1 MLVIPWRVVQVVT
14 CFSCAVL
21 PFLVRTW
28 SGLAHA
34 NGIQSPSISMPSPYS
49 QCALWGAWVVPEVSF
64 PWSLSSCS
72 SALPPSTTPSLQT
85 SLGTQVAFSLLFLRP
100 CGDRVQVLPIM
111 GPLQI
116 SWAWHVDKSVL
127 CSALS
132 TVKFDERCLAM
143 LGAEFGAMPPSVICL
158 DTVPWPAW
166 FNVLLMFL
174 VGILVLCST
183 FYWVRVFVVSV
194 MRMPRSQPFI
204 DHALLVGFLV
214 SLVLFLQWPLMF
226 EGMLPPPFSW
236 FIVMHMLF
244 VGILVGLLSA
254 FSWGRSFVGAAM
266 RLTRFQFLVIAAVLV
281 ASLVSFVLFV
291 SFGSALS
298 LVWCCPTFHQ
308 FILMMFL
315 CLVCRRAR
323 LVLGCFGSGQAKDKK
338 FSGKRVLRYL
348 LIFCKVFLPIQVC
361 GTCAAAYVEDFHKV
375 ARFAAAACQEAFSRL
390 FTLVICEFF
399 VWLGTLGDHVE
410 SARVRITLQC
420 DIEKGF
426 IATLAMVLLVCFSTG
441 RDIGHVLG
449 LRIVGLG
456 CGGCQARGL
465 SVAWLA
471 QATPRLDV
479 AIVPFWFLKNLEFL
493 VVLFALVRN
502 MSFVVYGKFVKANDE
517 LQQHAAAALNSK
529 VSFESVPGMP
539 ETEHRGSL
547 SDGEKREFQILV
559 KGLDGRHI
567 ALPVFASMT
576 VLELAALVHC
586 RSLVPVEAFYL
597 VKEGKRMG
605 DHNILVQEGVLPGDT
620 VHMCGRLRAGAQT
633 TFPSH
638 MDWFC
643 VACNRGGC
651 WASRPRC
658 FRCGLSRA
666 EGEQAM
672 HNIGNGRAMRNGSV
686 QPAPRHVPPRET
698 QFPGRSGAGPFVS
711 SCPTWRP
718 PKLQKQK
725 RNVPSSAPQP
735 DVLSILR
742 ELGCSS
748 DLLMQVQN
756 KLGGASSPEVP
767 APGIKAKKLADAQ
780 AALGRAKTHQL
791 VLREQHEAMAVKLS
805 KAKLALDEN
814 QERIQKLTAE
824 VQLAHAELTPPRSE
838 DGASC
843 NAGDAVELDG
853 AEVSD
858 ASFESEGHDDSDI
871 YPDEYK
877 DAASVPTK
885 KRRMIAKPKPK
896 PDKPVV
902 IVTAAQARDF
912 FLGLPEEER
921 LRFIGECSSA
931 GASSASMELSPTPCG

>member
-1 MLVIPWRVVQVVT
+1 MFCRVMFLRCSSLLMLPGTVLWNAGPACCAGAVSDQRVKFDATLSWESEAMLPSDVCLDTDLVQSCSHPLQTTETLCASAGEFVLGDQCFVLGDNVTNEPGGFVHTFSVVIPHVPVVMYSGKYSVASDLACASVLVVARWPSVA
-14 CFSCAVL
+14 CAYSRHSFAEWLFCRSLLPSCC
-21 PFLVRTW
+21 
-28 SGLAHA
+28 
-34 NGIQSPSISMPSPYS
+34 Q
-49 QCALWGAWVVPEVSF
+49 
-64 PWSLSSCS
+64 
-72 SALPPSTTPSLQT
+72 
-85 SLGTQVAFSLLFLRP
+85 GTQVSGCPNLFVLKFNGEAFFFLNFIMEASFFYSVCVPLDGVLAVLRGCPNKKSSGYGLLSIQSEVKKSFPQCLARFGILEESRAAAAWNGQGAVSVAFHYMMFMAVN
-100 CGDRVQVLPIM
+100 CWLFQCAAALDFFFMHLVSCSAAAAIMFAFAMLIVHALVDLCRVQVMIEPFVMM
-111 GPLQI
+111 G
-116 SWAWHVDKSVL
+116 SVL
-127 CSALS
+127 NSKVVLGITTLSQPRHDALRVECSP
-132 TVKFDERCLAM
+132 TRK
-143 LGAEFGAMPPSVICL
+143 AMPGV
-158 DTVPWPAW
+158 
-166 FNVLLMFL
+166 
-174 VGILVLCST
+174 
-183 FYWVRVFVVSV
+183 
-194 MRMPRSQPFI
+194 
-204 DHALLVGFLV
+204 
-214 SLVLFLQWPLMF
+214 
-226 EGMLPPPFSW
+226 
-236 FIVMHMLF
+236 
-244 VGILVGLLSA
+244 
-254 FSWGRSFVGAAM
+254 
-266 RLTRFQFLVIAAVLV
+266 
-281 ASLVSFVLFV
+281 
-291 SFGSALS
+291 
-298 LVWCCPTFHQ
+298 
-308 FILMMFL
+308 
-315 CLVCRRAR
+315 
-323 LVLGCFGSGQAKDKK
+323 
-338 FSGKRVLRYL
+338 
-348 LIFCKVFLPIQVC
+348 
-361 GTCAAAYVEDFHKV
+361 
-375 ARFAAAACQEAFSRL
+375 AAAAS
-390 FTLVICEFF
+390 
-399 VWLGTLGDHVE
+399 
-410 SARVRITLQC
+410 
-420 DIEKGF
+420 
-426 IATLAMVLLVCFSTG
+426 
-441 RDIGHVLG
+441 
-449 LRIVGLG
+449 
-456 CGGCQARGL
+456 
-465 SVAWLA
+465 
-471 QATPRLDV
+471 
-479 AIVPFWFLKNLEFL
+479 
-493 VVLFALVRN
+493 
-502 MSFVVYGKFVKANDE
+502 
-517 LQQHAAAALNSK
+517 AAAIQ

-547 SDGEKREFQILV
+547 SDGEKMEFQILV
-559 KGLDGRHI
+559 KGLNGRHI
-567 ALPVFASMT
+567 ALPVVASMT

-605 DHNILVQEGVLPGDT
+605 DHNMLVQEGVLPGDT
-620 VHMCGRLRAGAQT
+620 VHMCGRLRAGAQP

-643 VACNRGGC
+643 VACNKGGC

-666 EGEQAM
+666 EGEQVM
-672 HNIGNGRAMRNGSV
+672 HNIGNGRGMRNGSV

-718 PKLQKQK
+718 PKSQKQK

-748 DLLMQVQN
+748 DLLMQVQS

-791 VLREQHEAMAVKLS
+791 VLREQHDAMAVKLS

-871 YPDEYK
+871 FPEDYK
-877 DAASVPTK
+877 DSASVPLK
-885 KRRMIAKPKPK
+885 KRKMIAKPKPK